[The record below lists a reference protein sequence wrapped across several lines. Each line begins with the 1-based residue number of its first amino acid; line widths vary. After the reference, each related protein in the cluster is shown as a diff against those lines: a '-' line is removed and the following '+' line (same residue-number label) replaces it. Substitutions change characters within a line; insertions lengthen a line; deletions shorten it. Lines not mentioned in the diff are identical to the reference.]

1 MRAWA
6 TVFKFCVFSQARGGS
21 LTLGQRFTKLI
32 PGRFGGRFISGE
44 HIQLDDFPVARVAGV
59 APACLRTLAAAFVIA
74 RCAR

>member
-21 LTLGQRFTKLI
+21 LTLGQHFTKLI

-44 HIQLDDFPVARVAGV
+44 HIQLGDFPVAQGMPNDERHGETARL
-59 APACLRTLAAAFVIA
+59 CLFSGSNP
-74 RCAR
+74 